1 MCGPDSASYLTR
13 IHKNQTTTSMA
24 RMHPKTQPQA
34 SQVQTN
40 ALQSAAER
48 AHGVQYTESMK
59 TGWRPP
65 GHIRAMTKEDCD
77 VRACMRAC
85 VRA

>member
-1 MCGPDSASYLTR
+1 L
-13 IHKNQTTTSMA
+13 QT
-24 RMHPKTQPQA
+24 QA

-48 AHGVQYTESMK
+48 AHGVQYTESMQ

-65 GHIRAMTKEDCD
+65 AHIRAMTKQECD
-77 VRACMRAC
+77 VRAL
-85 VRA
+85 VLTDLID